1 MHSPS
6 SAKRWAR
13 SAHVRGYFDKLLAHV
28 KADAS
33 LRSDPLVLDRIGGL
47 GAEIEASRL
56 LAVRTAQ
63 VVEQGEVPLWQAA
76 MLKVY
81 ASELDGAPVRDGV
94 RPARPRRH
102 ASPRAAARCAT
113 ACFEYGVRDALL
125 YTIGGGTNEIQ
136 RTDRAA
142 RAGPASLIRL
152 FHSN

>member
-1 MHSPS
+1 MG
-6 SAKRWAR
+6 AIGAR
-13 SAHVRGYFDKLLAHV
+13 ARGYFDKLLAHV

-81 ASELDGAPVRDGV
+81 ASELMERLSETAFDLLGPGATLAEGAQGALCDSV
-94 RPARPRRH
+94 
-102 ASPRAAARCAT
+102 
-113 ACFEYGVRDALL
+113 FEYGVRDALL

-136 RTDRAA
+136 RT
-142 RAGPASLIRL
+142 LIALRGL
-152 FHSN
+152 DLPR

>member
-1 MHSPS
+1 M
-6 SAKRWAR
+6 
-13 SAHVRGYFDKLLAHV
+13 

-81 ASELDGAPVRDGV
+81 ASELMERLSETAFDLLGPAPR
-94 RPARPRRH
+94 
-102 ASPRAAARCAT
+102 SPRARKRACAT
-113 ACFEYGVRDALL
+113 ACSSTACAMRCF

-136 RTDRAA
+136 RT
-142 RAGPASLIRL
+142 LIALRGL
-152 FHSN
+152 DLPR